1 LFSVVLDSVVFRTG
15 GVLSS
20 PVAELGVLRSPVAE
34 LELTR
39 SGFKLGLVSRFILT
53 TLRSPSGGVRAALPV
68 GGNTTGIRAAADNSG
83 ELFYAVLDSPIR
95 YRGADI
101 NQVILRPAERGQVPH
116 YGMRAFGVEIA
127 PVLDPALR
135 TAEVIDPFLLEF
147 VAFGE
152 IDDDHP
158 AEPAPPAGRDED
170 DSETPSGDEPQIPDD
185 RRTPRAA
192 AGSPRQARRPPVWI
206 AAGAAAVLAAGGIV
220 VWAGRSGS
228 GEKPSAPAA
237 STQVSAAPAPTTVT
251 PVTAVAPAEK
261 PEAVLKLL
269 PPGYG
274 PGACQPADSV
284 PVGALAALECGP
296 NADAGGPQ
304 RATFTLFADTGGLQ
318 RVFAQTVAGSEQ
330 QICPGRI
337 QSPGPW
343 RRNAAPEVPAGTLFC
358 GTRQE
363 TSLIAWTDDARTLLA
378 VVESDTGPP
387 MQAMYDWWTTQSCG
401 CEDCT

>member
-1 LFSVVLDSVVFRTG
+1 M
-15 GVLSS
+15 
-20 PVAELGVLRSPVAE
+20 
-34 LELTR
+34 
-39 SGFKLGLVSRFILT
+39 
-53 TLRSPSGGVRAALPV
+53 LRSPSGGVRAALPV
-68 GGNTTGIRAAADNSG
+68 GGNTTGIRAAADGSG

-135 TAEVIDPFLLEF
+135 TAEVIDPFLLDF

-158 AEPAPPAGRDED
+158 DEPAPPAGR
-170 DSETPSGDEPQIPDD
+170 SETPIGDAPQIPDD
-185 RRTPRAA
+185 RRSPRAV
-192 AGSPRQARRPPVWI
+192 AGPPRQARRRPVWI
-206 AAGAAAVLAAGGIV
+206 AAGAATVLAAGAVV
-220 VWAGRSGS
+220 VWFGRSGS
-228 GEKPSAPAA
+228 GEDPPPLPA
-237 STQVSAAPAPTTVT
+237 STQVSAAPAPTTPT
-251 PVTAVAPAEK
+251 PVTAVAPVEK

-274 PGACQPADSV
+274 PGVCQPADSV
-284 PVGALAALECGP
+284 PLGALAALECGP
-296 NADAGGPQ
+296 NADVGGPQ
-304 RATFTLFADTGGLQ
+304 RATVTLFADTGGLQ

-363 TSLIAWTDDARTLLA
+363 TALIAWTDDARTLLA
-378 VVESDTGPP
+378 VVESDTGPS
-387 MQAMYDWWTTQSCG
+387 MQAMYDWWTTHS
-401 CEDCT
+401 

>member
-1 LFSVVLDSVVFRTG
+1 M
-15 GVLSS
+15 
-20 PVAELGVLRSPVAE
+20 
-34 LELTR
+34 
-39 SGFKLGLVSRFILT
+39 SRFILT

-68 GGNTTGIRAAADNSG
+68 GGNTTGIRAAADSSG

-135 TAEVIDPFLLEF
+135 TAEVIDPFLLDF

-158 AEPAPPAGRDED
+158 AEPAPPAGRDD
-170 DSETPSGDEPQIPDD
+170 DASEA
-185 RRTPRAA
+185 PRADA
-192 AGSPRQARRPPVWI
+192 PAMPPTDHRPPPAPAVKRRPRRRPVWI
-206 AAGAAAVLAAGGIV
+206 AVGAATMLAAGASV

-228 GEKPSAPAA
+228 GEDPSPPAA
-237 STQVSAAPAPTTVT
+237 STQVSAAPVPTTVG
-251 PVTAVAPAEK
+251 PVTAVAPVEK

-274 PGACQPADSV
+274 PGVCQPADSV

-296 NADAGGPQ
+296 NADVGGPA

-358 GTRQE
+358 GSRQE
-363 TSLIAWTDDARTLLA
+363 MSLIAWTDDARTLLA
-378 VVESDTGPP
+378 VVGSDTGPS
-387 MQAMYDWWTTQSCG
+387 MQAMYDWWTTHS
-401 CEDCT
+401 

>member
-1 LFSVVLDSVVFRTG
+1 M
-15 GVLSS
+15 
-20 PVAELGVLRSPVAE
+20 
-34 LELTR
+34 
-39 SGFKLGLVSRFILT
+39 SRFILT
-53 TLRSPSGGVRAALPV
+53 TLRSPSGGVRAALPL
-68 GGNTTGIRAAADNSG
+68 GGNTTGIRAAADSSG

-101 NQVILRPAERGQVPH
+101 NQVILRPAQRGQVPH

-135 TAEVIDPFLLEF
+135 TAEVIDPFLLDF

-158 AEPAPPAGRDED
+158 ADPAPPAGRDD
-170 DSETPSGDEPQIPDD
+170 DVSEAPRVVDAPAMPPTDHRPPPSP
-185 RRTPRAA
+185 AVK
-192 AGSPRQARRPPVWI
+192 RRPRRRPLWI
-206 AAGAAAVLAAGGIV
+206 AVGAAAVLAGAVV

-228 GEKPSAPAA
+228 GEEPPAA
-237 STQVSAAPAPTTVT
+237 SAEVSAAPAPTTAT
-251 PVTAVAPAEK
+251 PVTAVAPVER

-269 PPGYG
+269 PQGYG
-274 PGACQPADSV
+274 PGVCQPADSV

-296 NADAGGPQ
+296 NTDAGGPP

-343 RRNAAPEVPAGTLFC
+343 RRNAAPEVSAGTLFC

-378 VVESDTGPP
+378 VAESDTGPS
-387 MQAMYDWWTTQSCG
+387 MQAMFDWWKTHS
-401 CEDCT
+401 